1 MKLVF
6 DPGALEDLRYWVQ
19 TDRKIALRILKLID
33 EITRDP
39 FRGIGKPEPLKFGLA
54 GCWSR
59 RIDQIH
65 RFTKS
70 KAGRLLCCLVGI
82 TMGLEVLFQK
92 LCGHFKERG
101 RAVLRGV
108 AKAVI
113 GIDDFVKRDI

>member
-65 RFTKS
+65 R
-70 KAGRLLCCLVGI
+70 LVYKVEG
-82 TMGLEVLFQK
+82 
-92 LCGHFKERG
+92 
-101 RAVLRGV
+101 
-108 AKAVI
+108 KAVI
-113 GIDDFVKRDI
+113 VLSCRYHYA

>member
-65 RFTKS
+65 R
-70 KAGRLLCCLVGI
+70 LVYKV
-82 TMGLEVLFQK
+82 E
-92 LCGHFKERG
+92 G
-101 RAVLRGV
+101 RAVIVLSCRYHY
-108 AKAVI
+108 A
-113 GIDDFVKRDI
+113 